1 MCCLWKV
8 PDEKMWSGET
18 CGKLTSGDWPLQL
31 WVLLRVSIQ
40 NHARASKTHEHCAQI
55 IWNKLDLKTTHNRAL
70 FQCISSKTKFW
81 NTLKA
86 RRSVKWNLPLE
97 WSSGS
102 VEFVRKFWTT
112 RALLPDTLRASMW
125 RQTHTVARTVQKK
138 WCLGQEGLYN
148 VMPTLC
154 TRIKRILYFQCLW
167 NKRGL
172 GNSWSRILFVKSSM
186 GWSTGS
192 VQCVWSTTIASRI
205 FSGISRAYTFTLIPI
220 LAFIVTLL
228 SSLRPKELFK
238 GTLRQCTRAS
248 DLSFYISLM
257 TNAITQN

>member
-1 MCCLWKV
+1 
-8 PDEKMWSGET
+8 
-18 CGKLTSGDWPLQL
+18 
-31 WVLLRVSIQ
+31 
-40 NHARASKTHEHCAQI
+40 
-55 IWNKLDLKTTHNRAL
+55 
-70 FQCISSKTKFW
+70 
-81 NTLKA
+81 
-86 RRSVKWNLPLE
+86 
-97 WSSGS
+97 
-102 VEFVRKFWTT
+102 
-112 RALLPDTLRASMW
+112 MW
-125 RQTHTVARTVQKK
+125 RPTHTVARTVQKK

-172 GNSWSRILFVKSSM
+172 GNSWSRIVFVKSSM

-238 GTLRQCTRAS
+238 GTLRQSTRAS
-248 DLSFYISLM
+248 DYPFILVWWPMPLPKIKARDINSSCFPCSHWRSSGLANEEGWWECVAVSRLWKDRQPKDRSEETHWSCSPQPLSSLWDVWHCFQVQ
-257 TNAITQN
+257 TWKTTSP